1 MKVQREWAKSLLAVK
16 QFTVYVSMRARIAL
30 RKAGCIPLEDKSKED
45 ALIDEEIDAVRVNKG
60 RPVSVDDV
68 VNALGRGDG
77 GPSFFLFSFLRGAGF
92 LRVSLTLGD

>member
-1 MKVQREWAKSLLAVK
+1 VKVQREWAKSLLAVK

-60 RPVSVDDV
+60 IPVSVDDV
-68 VNALGRGDG
+68 VNALGRGDEVRRF
-77 GPSFFLFSFLRGAGF
+77 SFFLFFAVQGF
-92 LRVSLTLGD
+92 